1 MLEQR
6 LVQRP
11 ATARLGPVAWS
22 CVSLILH
29 ALVFSRSCELSR
41 EPQAESPFQL
51 PTQVEF
57 GLAETAPGGGN
68 ATREPPPKPAAPTKA
83 LARRARVKAAA
94 DPNAYALA
102 SHKATESA
110 AKVAADKPAA
120 VSGDGESADGGGAGL
135 GSGMGAGSGF
145 APAGATI
152 ALTVDLT
159 RIRKTALVLETEA
172 LLEIVPEWQAMLAGS
187 GIDAMRDLQ
196 RVFVASPTLE
206 RSSVVVAADHQL
218 SRERVSSA
226 VAQLASE
233 QGKPAA
239 FHKQAGYDVADWRNR
254 GPTERSI
261 ALTGEHQFTITRTS
275 DLERVLQV
283 ADSLA
288 EIRTGQG
295 VSNAELERH
304 GGLLAMED
312 REAVAL
318 WVEGAQKY
326 LRSQSPA
333 VPQSI
338 RLSVF
343 PVDQFSN
350 ELRVRAQ
357 YPSAERGGE
366 ALTAMEGLR
375 RELSEHPRVIFLG
388 LKSAVDA
395 AQIEQLGA
403 ALQLRVKLTLHQTRY
418 LMGYVTRALKPRKPP
433 PS

>member
-1 MLEQR
+1 MLEER
-6 LVQRP
+6 LMSRP
-11 ATARLGPVAWS
+11 GRVAWS
-22 CVSLILH
+22 CVSLALH
-29 ALVFSRSCELSR
+29 ALVFSRSCELHH
-41 EPQAESPFQL
+41 EPDVQSPFQL

-57 GLAETAPGGGN
+57 GLADAAPGGGN
-68 ATREPPPKPAAPTKA
+68 LTREPPPAPAPPPKAP
-83 LARRARVKAAA
+83 ARRARVKAAP

-102 SHKATESA
+102 AATKPTETA
-110 AKVAADKPAA
+110 AKPAA
-120 VSGDGESADGGGAGL
+120 VSGEAQAADGGGSGL
-135 GSGMGAGSGF
+135 GSGMGPGSGF

-152 ALTVDLT
+152 ALNVDLN
-159 RIRKTALVLETEA
+159 RIRKTALLLETEA
-172 LLEIVPEWQAMLAGS
+172 LLDIVPEWRAMLAGS
-187 GIDAMRDLQ
+187 GIEPMRDLQ

-206 RSSVVVAADHQL
+206 RSSVVIAADHQL

-233 QGKPAA
+233 QNKPAA
-239 FHKQAGYDVADWRNR
+239 FQEQAGYQVAAWRNR

-261 ALTGEHQFTITRTS
+261 ALTGEHQFTITRTN

-288 EIRTGQG
+288 EIRRGQG
-295 VSNAELERH
+295 VSNGELDRH
-304 GGLLAMED
+304 GGLLAMEE

-326 LRSQSPA
+326 LRFESPS

-350 ELRVRAQ
+350 ELRIRAQ
-357 YPSAERGGE
+357 YPSGERASE
-366 ALTAMEGLR
+366 ALAVLESLR
-375 RELSEHPRVIFLG
+375 SELSQHPKVIFQG

-403 ALQLRVKLTLHQTRY
+403 ALRLRVKLTLHQTRY
-418 LMGYVTRALKPRKPP
+418 LMGYVTRALKPRAPRP
-433 PS
+433 TP